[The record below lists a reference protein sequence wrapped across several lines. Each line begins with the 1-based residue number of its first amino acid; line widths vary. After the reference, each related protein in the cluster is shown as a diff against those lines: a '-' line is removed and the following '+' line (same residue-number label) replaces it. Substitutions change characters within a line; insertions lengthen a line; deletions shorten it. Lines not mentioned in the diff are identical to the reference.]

1 MKEWEKHGTLCHK
14 AYLLAKKYH
23 KNQVDK
29 AGNDYM
35 EHLLAVA
42 STVVTYDEQVVSLLH
57 DIIEDTTCCAID
69 LLRYGIPERLVTA
82 IQALTRQPGEAYS
95 DFILRVL
102 KDPIAR
108 VVKLADLRHNLD
120 SSRFTDPSLYPESL
134 RKRYTKAVGVLLGES

>member
-1 MKEWEKHGTLCHK
+1 
-14 AYLLAKKYH
+14 
-23 KNQVDK
+23 
-29 AGNDYM
+29 M

-42 STVVTYDEQVVSLLH
+42 STVVTYDEKVVSLLH
-57 DIIEDTTCCAID
+57 DIIEDTTCCAMD